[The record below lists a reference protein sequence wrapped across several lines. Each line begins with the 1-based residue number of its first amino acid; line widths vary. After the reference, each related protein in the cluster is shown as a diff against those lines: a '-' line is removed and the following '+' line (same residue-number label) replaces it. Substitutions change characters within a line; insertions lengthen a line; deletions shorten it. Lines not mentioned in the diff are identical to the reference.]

1 MKKGIFAFCI
11 MFAFFVTSSGAF
23 AEESADIQMYPSCIH
38 CGMDRKMFAHSRIFI
53 EFDDGTTLGTCSVH
67 CAAIDLA
74 EKIDKTPQS
83 IQVGDYNTRKL
94 IDAETAFWVIGG
106 NKPGVMTRNAK
117 WAFAT
122 KEDALKFIE
131 ENGGVPASFDD
142 VMKATYEDM
151 YSDTKMIREKRRMR
165 KMQMEQKKQ

>member
-1 MKKGIFAFCI
+1 
-11 MFAFFVTSSGAF
+11 
-23 AEESADIQMYPSCIH
+23 
-38 CGMDRKMFAHSRIFI
+38 MFAHSRIFI